1 MILGIIFAVILVVVM
16 AFSIFMIV
24 SLLEEANYYDYVTPK
39 QVEKMAVK
47 NTIIVALFTGALSV
61 LALAALIIGSL
72 ATFNTL
78 IGND

>member
-24 SLLEEANYYDYVTPK
+24 SLLEEANHYDYVTPK

-72 ATFNTL
+72 ATFNTF
-78 IGND
+78 IGNN

>member
-1 MILGIIFAVILVVVM
+1 MILGIIFAVILVVAM

-24 SLLEEANYYDYVTPK
+24 SLLEEASYYDYVAPK

-61 LALAALIIGSL
+61 LVLAALIIGSL
-72 ATFNTL
+72 ATFNTF
-78 IGND
+78 IGNN